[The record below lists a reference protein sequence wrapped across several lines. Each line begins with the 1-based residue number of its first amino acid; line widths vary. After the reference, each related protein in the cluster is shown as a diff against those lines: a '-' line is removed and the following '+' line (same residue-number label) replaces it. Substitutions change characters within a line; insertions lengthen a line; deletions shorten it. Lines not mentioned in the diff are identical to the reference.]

1 MNQDQAV
8 IGWLA
13 THPPRP
19 TLTRDL
25 LIDVRVVWEGLASLS
40 AVTDLR
46 PPGHLALPSLKP
58 PRSPADMRR

>member
-1 MNQDQAV
+1 MSQDQAV

-13 THPPRP
+13 THPPGP

-25 LIDVRVVWEGLASLS
+25 LNDVRVVWEVLASLP
-40 AVTDLR
+40 AVTALR
-46 PPGHLALPSLKP
+46 PPGHMASPSLKP